1 MGIELNEDQLFTAMD
16 MEHWFRSGT
25 KQTYEISGAAGT
37 GKTTMV
43 LYLIEQ
49 LGLSLDEVLFM
60 AYMGKAA
67 TQLARHGLPAKT
79 IRQFT
84 IMKSFPSR
92 MRAATEFF
100 YRTDV

>member
-16 MEHWFRSGT
+16 MEHWYHSGT

-79 IRQFT
+79 IHSS
-84 IMKSFPSR
+84 I
-92 MRAATEFF
+92 
-100 YRTDV
+100 